1 MNIDECRK
9 FHWKSVVVVD
19 LCNNLGLFRDVL
31 AVWKEVVCV
40 EQTVETRQEA
50 LEQKLA
56 EVSASVA
63 LMSDRER
70 RLAGKIRRWSSICRT
85 LRQQTSEVQALPAVQ
100 PSHPVGRYID
110 LEL

>member
-1 MNIDECRK
+1 M
-9 FHWKSVVVVD
+9 
-19 LCNNLGLFRDVL
+19 L

-63 LMSDRER
+63 LMSDQER
-70 RLAGKIRRWSSICRT
+70 RLSMRVKRWSSVCRT
-85 LRQQTSEVQALPAVQ
+85 LKQQASQVQALPAVQ
-100 PSHPVGRYID
+100 PLHPVGRYMN

>member
-1 MNIDECRK
+1 MDIDECRK

-50 LEQKLA
+50 LERRLA

-63 LMSDRER
+63 LMSDQER
-70 RLAGKIRRWSSICRT
+70 RLGVRIKRWSSICRT
-85 LRQQTSEVQALPAVQ
+85 LKQQASEAQALPAVQ
-100 PSHPVGRYID
+100 PSHPLGRYMI

>member
-1 MNIDECRK
+1 M
-9 FHWKSVVVVD
+9 
-19 LCNNLGLFRDVL
+19 L

-70 RLAGKIRRWSSICRT
+70 RLAGRIKRWSSICRT
-85 LRQQTSEVQALPAVQ
+85 LKQQASEAQALPAVQ
-100 PSHPVGRYID
+100 PLHPVGRYMN
-110 LEL
+110 LES

>member
-1 MNIDECRK
+1 MDIDDCRK
-9 FHWKSVVVVD
+9 FYRKGVVVVD

-31 AVWKEVVCV
+31 AVWK

-70 RLAGKIRRWSSICRT
+70 RLAGKIKRWSTICRV

-100 PSHPVGRYID
+100 PSHPVGR
-110 LEL
+110 